1 VEVGGLSANEFEP
14 FYQASYGIPDHGKGV
29 RGVPD
34 VSYGADPDKGYA
46 VYDSVRIK
54 GQAGWFR
61 VGGTSAAA
69 PQWSALIAIANSM
82 RAATR
87 KSPLSSTNGHS
98 YTLAKSRIGV
108 YFHAVTNGT
117 NGSCGAVCDAGPGYD
132 FVTGL
137 GSPQAAKLIAALVA
151 QR

>member
-1 VEVGGLSANEFEP
+1 MNSSRFTRPATEYPTTERESA
-14 FYQASYGIPDHGKGV
+14 ASLMSLTALTQTRDTRSTIQCGSRDKPDGF
-29 RGVPD
+29 
-34 VSYGADPDKGYA
+34 A
-46 VYDSVRIK
+46 
-54 GQAGWFR
+54 W
-61 VGGTSAAA
+61 GGTSAAA

-87 KSPLSSTNGHS
+87 KSPLSSTNGDS